1 MIENF
6 QETTKRVFN
15 VGWKNFKR
23 NSYLSMGTT
32 GVMVLVLFLFSG
44 LMSLSYISSQIV
56 SSLEE
61 KVDVSVYFKNE
72 SSEEEISKIKS
83 DLESLGSVKR
93 VEYVSRDQALNE
105 FKERHA
111 GDTLVQDSLAELD
124 DNPLQASLNIKAN
137 DSSQYASITTFL
149 EGNKFRS
156 LVDKIN
162 FYENEQVIKRV
173 LAISG
178 GVRNWGFLL
187 TMALALIAVLVTF
200 NTVRLT
206 IYSQKQEIE
215 IMRLVGGSNW
225 HIKAPYLV
233 EGGLY
238 GALAAIIVAATFYP
252 MVYFISPKV
261 ETLMPGVSLIGY
273 FVSNG
278 FQFLFLLLFIGV
290 ILGATSSLVA
300 IRRFLKV

>member
-6 QETTKRVFN
+6 QETAKRVFN
-15 VGWKNFKR
+15 VGWTNFKR
-23 NSYLSMGTT
+23 NSYLSIGTT

-44 LMSLSYISSQIV
+44 LMSLNYLASQIV
-56 SSLEE
+56 SGLEE

-72 SSEEEISKIKS
+72 ASEGEIAKVKS
-83 DLESLGSVKR
+83 DLESLETVKN
-93 VEYVSRDQALNE
+93 VEYVSKDQALNE

-124 DNPLQASLNIKAN
+124 ENPLQASLNIKAG
-137 DSSQYASITTFL
+137 DSAQYASIVTFL

-162 FYENEQVIKRV
+162 FYENEQVIARV
-173 LAISG
+173 LTISG
-178 GVRNWGFLL
+178 GLQNWGFLF
-187 TMALALIAVLVTF
+187 TMVLALIAVLVTF

-233 EGGLY
+233 EGGMY
-238 GALAAIIVAATFYP
+238 GALAAAIVAVIFYP
-252 MVYFISPKV
+252 VAYFISPKI

-273 FVSNG
+273 FASNII
-278 FQFLFLLLFIGV
+278 QFISLLFFIG
-290 ILGATSSLVA
+290 ILLGVTSSFVA
-300 IRRFLKV
+300 IRRFLKI

>member
-1 MIENF
+1 MEKSF
-6 QETTKRVFN
+6 QRIFD
-15 VGWKNFKR
+15 VGWTNFKR

-44 LMSLSYISSQIV
+44 LMSLSYLTSQVV
-56 SSLEE
+56 SGLEQ
-61 KVDVSVYFKNE
+61 KVDVSVYFKTDA
-72 SSEEEISKIKS
+72 SEQEITQVKS
-83 DLESLGSVKR
+83 DLQSLGTVKS
-93 VEYVSRDQALNE
+93 VEYVSKDQALSE
-105 FKERHA
+105 FKARHA
-111 GDTLVQDSLAELD
+111 GDTLVQDSLAELS
-124 DNPLQASLNIKAN
+124 DNPLQSSLNIKAN
-137 DSSQYASITTFL
+137 ESSQYASIVTFL

-178 GVRNWGFLL
+178 GLRNWGFLF
-187 TMALALIAVLVTF
+187 TMALMMIAVLVTF

-238 GALAAIIVAATFYP
+238 GVLAAGIVSVIFYP
-252 MVYFISPKV
+252 AIFFISPKV
-261 ETLMPGVSLIGY
+261 ESLMPGVSLISY
-273 FVSNG
+273 FVSNI
-278 FQFLFLLLFIGV
+278 FQFIPLIFFIG
-290 ILGATSSLVA
+290 ILLGVTSSFVA
-300 IRRFLKV
+300 IRRFLKI

>member
-1 MIENF
+1 MEDLKA
-6 QETTKRVFN
+6 TAKRIFN
-15 VGWKNFKR
+15 VGWTNFKR
-23 NSYLSMGTT
+23 NTYLSMGTT

-44 LMSLSYISSQIV
+44 LMSLNYLTSRV
-56 SSLEE
+56 VNGLEQ
-61 KVDVSVYFKNE
+61 KVDVSVYFK
-72 SSEEEISKIKS
+72 SDASEQEITQVKS
-83 DLESLGSVKR
+83 NLESLGTVKS
-93 VEYVSRDQALNE
+93 VEYVSKDQALSE
-105 FKERHA
+105 FKTRHA
-111 GDTLVQDSLAELD
+111 GDTLVQDSLAELS
-124 DNPLQASLNIKAN
+124 DNPLQSSLNVKAN
-137 DSSQYASITTFL
+137 DSSQYASIVTFL

-178 GVRNWGFLL
+178 GLRNWGFLL
-187 TMALALIAVLVTF
+187 TMALVLIAVLVTF

-238 GALAAIIVAATFYP
+238 GALAAVIVVVIFYP
-252 MVYFISPKV
+252 AIFFISPKI
-261 ETLMPGVSLIGY
+261 EGLMPGVSLISY
-273 FVSNG
+273 FVSNI
-278 FQFLFLLLFIGV
+278 FQFVLLLFFIG
-290 ILGATSSLVA
+290 ILLGVTSSFVA
-300 IRRFLKV
+300 IRRFLKI

>member
-1 MIENF
+1 MEDLKA
-6 QETTKRVFN
+6 TAKRIFS
-15 VGWKNFKR
+15 VGWTNFKR
-23 NSYLSMGTT
+23 NTYLSMGTT
-32 GVMVLVLFLFSG
+32 GVMILVLFLFSG
-44 LMSLSYISSQIV
+44 LMSLNYLASQVV
-56 SSLEE
+56 SGLEE
-61 KVDVSVYFKNE
+61 KVDVSVYFKNDA
-72 SSEEEISKIKS
+72 SEQEIIQVKS
-83 DLESLGSVKR
+83 DLESLGAVKN
-93 VEYVSRDQALNE
+93 VEYVSKDQALNE
-105 FKERHA
+105 FKTRHA

-124 DNPLQASLNIKAN
+124 ENPLQASLNVKAD
-137 DSSQYASITTFL
+137 DSSQYASIVTFL

-162 FYENEQVIKRV
+162 FYENEQVIQRV

-238 GALAAIIVAATFYP
+238 GALAAGIVAVIFYP
-252 MVYFISPKV
+252 MAYFISPKV
-261 ETLMPGVSLIGY
+261 ESLMPGVSLISY
-273 FVSNG
+273 FVSNV
-278 FQFLFLLLFIGV
+278 FQFVPLIFFIG
-290 ILGATSSLVA
+290 ILLGVTSSFVA
-300 IRRFLKV
+300 IRRFLKI

>member
-1 MIENF
+1 MKKSF
-6 QETTKRVFN
+6 KRIFD
-15 VGWKNFKR
+15 VGWTNFKR

-44 LMSLSYISSQIV
+44 LMSLNYLASQVV
-56 SSLEE
+56 SGLEE
-61 KVDVSVYFKNE
+61 KVDVSVYFK
-72 SSEEEISKIKS
+72 SDASEGEINKVKG
-83 DLESLGSVKR
+83 DLESLGTVKN
-93 VEYVSRDQALNE
+93 VEYVSKDQALNE

-124 DNPLQASLNIKAN
+124 ENPLQASLNVKAR
-137 DSSQYASITTFL
+137 DSAEYASIVTFL

-162 FYENEQVIKRV
+162 FYENEQVIQRV

-178 GVRNWGFLL
+178 GLRNWGFLL

-238 GALAAIIVAATFYP
+238 GALAAGIVVVAFYP
-252 MVYFISPKV
+252 VAFFISPKI
-261 ETLMPGVSLIGY
+261 ETLMPGVSLISY
-273 FVSNG
+273 FVSNV
-278 FQFLFLLLFIGV
+278 FQFVPLIFFIG
-290 ILGATSSLVA
+290 ILLGVTSSFVA
-300 IRRFLKV
+300 IRRFLKI

>member
-1 MIENF
+1 MENF
-6 QETTKRVFN
+6 KETAKRVFN
-15 VGWKNFKR
+15 VGWTNFKR

-44 LMSLSYISSQIV
+44 LMSLNYLASRV
-56 SSLEE
+56 VLGLEE

-72 SSEEEISKIKS
+72 ASEEEIVKIKN
-83 DLESLGSVKR
+83 DLEALSTVKK
-93 VEYVSRDQALNE
+93 VEYVSRGQALDE
-105 FKERHA
+105 FKAKHA
-111 GDTLVQDSLAELD
+111 GDTLIQDSLAELG
-124 DNPLQASLNIKAN
+124 DNPLQASLNVKAK
-137 DSSQYASITTFL
+137 DSSQYASIASFI

-178 GVRNWGFLL
+178 GLRNWGFLV

-206 IYSQKQEIE
+206 IYSQIQEIE

-238 GALAAIIVAATFYP
+238 GALAAGIVAVTFYP
-252 MVYFISPKV
+252 VAYFISPKV
-261 ETLMPGVSLIGY
+261 EALMPGVSLISY
-273 FVSNG
+273 FVSNI
-278 FQFLFLLLFIGV
+278 FQFVPLIFFMGILLGV
-290 ILGATSSLVA
+290 TSSFVA
-300 IRRFLKV
+300 IRRFLKI

>member
-1 MIENF
+1 MENF
-6 QETTKRVFN
+6 QKIEKRIFN
-15 VGWKNFKR
+15 VGWTNFKR
-23 NSYLSMGTT
+23 NSYLSIGTT

-44 LMSLSYISSQIV
+44 LMSLNYLASQIV

-61 KVDVSVYFKNE
+61 KVDVSVYFKNDA
-72 SSEEEISKIKS
+72 SEEEIAKVKS
-83 DLESLGSVKR
+83 DLESLGTVKN
-93 VEYVSRDQALNE
+93 VEYVSKDQALDE

-111 GDTLVQDSLAELD
+111 GDTLVQNSLAELD
-124 DNPLQASLNIKAN
+124 ENPLQASLNVKAS
-137 DSSQYASITTFL
+137 DSSQYASIVTFL

-162 FYENEQVIKRV
+162 FYENEQVIARV

-178 GVRNWGFLL
+178 GLRNWGFLL

-238 GALAAIIVAATFYP
+238 GVLAAGIVAVVFYP
-252 MVYFISPKV
+252 VAYFISPKI
-261 ETLMPGVSLIGY
+261 ETLMPGVSLISY
-273 FVSNG
+273 FVSNI
-278 FQFLFLLLFIGV
+278 FQFVPLIFFIG
-290 ILGATSSLVA
+290 ILLGATSSFVA
-300 IRRFLKV
+300 IRRFLKI